1 MLQRYRQAGVIALSL
16 VTQKTTSFPRRAADM
31 LLGSGWK
38 KRTDDIGKIY
48 DIREKLGAGAFS
60 EVFLAQNRSS
70 KRLVALKC
78 IPKKALRG
86 KEVAVENEIAV
97 LKKVSHPNIVALE
110 DVHES
115 SSHLY
120 LAMELVTGG
129 ELFERIMERGSYTE
143 KDASHL
149 VGQVLGAVSYLHSL
163 DIVHRD
169 LKPENLLY
177 ATPFEDSKI
186 MISDFGLSKIQ
197 ESNVLGTACG
207 TPGYVAP
214 ELLEQKPYGKAVDV
228 WALGVIS
235 YILLCGYPPFYDEN
249 DSELFSQILKANYE
263 FDSPYWDDISESAKD
278 FIRHLLERDPERRF
292 SCKQALQHLWI
303 SGDTALDKNILSSV
317 SEQIQKNFARTHWK
331 RAINATS
338 FLRHITK
345 MGQST
350 EADGDEG
357 GQQKK

>member
-1 MLQRYRQAGVIALSL
+1 
-16 VTQKTTSFPRRAADM
+16 M

-60 EVFLAQNRSS
+60 EVFLAQNLCS

-97 LKKVSHPNIVALE
+97 LKK
-110 DVHES
+110 
-115 SSHLY
+115 
-120 LAMELVTGG
+120 VTGG

-249 DSELFSQILKANYE
+249 DSELFNQILKANYE

-292 SCKQALQHLWI
+292 TCEQALQHLWI

-357 GQQKK
+357 PAEPVPQGRQQKK